1 MSRCFLSLPQA
12 LSRLSFALVAVL
24 PMAADAQVY
33 GLTANAITEVINFPL
48 ADRQVGYL
56 DLDRDPR
63 ASALQTLDRQALLGP
78 GSVATAKFLGSV
90 GLLKAYAGA
99 SYPLGGD
106 GMATSTLTSGF
117 SDTILVSGAGLA
129 VGTPVSYR
137 VDFSIQGSVLGG
149 PPGSNFGA
157 FANAS
162 VALQDDFTRQSV
174 VLNWSDKTQKP
185 GVYSLVLNTQVGRSL
200 VLYGTLDVGARVQG
214 NSLVGRIAEAD
225 FYQSAVYSLAPSV
238 AGLNTVGASGHDFTV
253 SSVPE
258 PSSWVLLGAGLLALV
273 RLQSRRARR

>member
-1 MSRCFLSLPQA
+1 MSRCFLPLA
-12 LSRLSFALVAVL
+12 LSRLSLAFVAAL
-24 PMAADAQVY
+24 PMAANAQMY
-33 GLTANAITEVINFPL
+33 GLSANVITEVINFPA
-48 ADRQVGYL
+48 ADRQVGSL
-56 DLDRDPR
+56 ELDRDPS
-63 ASALQTLDRQALLGP
+63 ASVLQALDRQAQLGP
-78 GSVATAKFLGSV
+78 GSVASGKFLGSTGV
-90 GLLKAYAGA
+90 LKAYAAA

-106 GMATSTLTSGF
+106 GMASSTVTSSF
-117 SDTILVSGAGLA
+117 SDTIRVSGAGLA

-174 VLNWSDKTQKP
+174 FLNWSDKTQTP

-200 VLYGTLDVGARVQG
+200 VLYGTLAVGARVQG
-214 NSLVGRIAEAD
+214 NSPVGRFAEAD
-225 FYQSAVYSLAPSV
+225 FYNSAVYSLAPSV

-258 PSSWVLLGAGLLALV
+258 PSSGVLLGAGLLALV